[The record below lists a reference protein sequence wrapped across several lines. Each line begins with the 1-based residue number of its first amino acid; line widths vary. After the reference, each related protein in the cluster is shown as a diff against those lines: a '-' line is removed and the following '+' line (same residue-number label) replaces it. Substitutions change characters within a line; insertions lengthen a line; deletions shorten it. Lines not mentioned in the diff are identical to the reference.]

1 MAVVLS
7 YGFIQPANGD
17 RGSTWF
23 PALNTNITKMN
34 DHTHDGSNS
43 AQLNAGSIVGG
54 SVSILAAAW
63 TADGTGRYKQTVT
76 CPAGF
81 TIDSYAVKFSIT
93 STGHIIY
100 PSVEKVSSTTF
111 IVYTLDNTLGY
122 TAVFR

>member
-1 MAVVLS
+1 MVVLS
-7 YGFIQPANGD
+7 YGFQNPENGD
-17 RGSTWF
+17 RGAVWF
-23 PALNTNITKMN
+23 AALNADIVKMN
-34 DHTHDGSNS
+34 DHTHDGSNT
-43 AQLNAGSIVGG
+43 AQLNTGNMIGG

-81 TIDSYAVKFSIT
+81 TIDSYAVKFSLT

-100 PSVEKVSSTTF
+100 PSIEKVSATTF
-111 IVYTLDNTLGY
+111 IIYTLDNSLAY